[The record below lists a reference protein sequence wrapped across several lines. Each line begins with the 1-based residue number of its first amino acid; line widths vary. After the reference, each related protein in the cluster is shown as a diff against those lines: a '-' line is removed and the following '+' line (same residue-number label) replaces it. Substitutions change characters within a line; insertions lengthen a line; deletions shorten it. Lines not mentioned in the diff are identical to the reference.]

1 KFKEASQELDRLA
14 VFQQGLLARHVSR
27 LTVPVSERPL
37 DPLDRVELWNAFN
50 LVLRRLSEKMVIG
63 EIRDEQITVADQM
76 EWLITR
82 METKR
87 TFTFSSLFTGQ
98 ITVRLLIATFLALL
112 ELTRMGRI
120 SLSQDEAFEDINCEA
135 RDTPQKPLESSAEPD
150 TVTA

>member
-1 KFKEASQELDRLA
+1 
-14 VFQQGLLARHVSR
+14 
-27 LTVPVSERPL
+27 
-37 DPLDRVELWNAFN
+37 
-50 LVLRRLSEKMVIG
+50 
-63 EIRDEQITVADQM
+63 M

-98 ITVRLLIATFLALL
+98 ITVRLLVATFLALL